1 MALKGVLF
9 DLDGTLIDS
18 APDIADAV
26 NRLMRLNHLPDH
38 SLSAV
43 RGMIGY
49 GIETLVERAFQAH
62 GVQHDAAGLD
72 RQHRRMHEIYGDH
85 LTVRTTLMPDA
96 RNALER
102 LRSSRLRT
110 AVVTNKPEGFSRR
123 ILVAFG
129 LMDQIDLIVGG
140 DSGFRKKPAP
150 DMLLAACRALGLA
163 PADVLMVGDSGADA
177 LSCRAAGIQSILVR
191 GGYAQGPAE
200 ELGGDRVID
209 TLDEL
214 GDSLLQV

>member
-1 MALKGVLF
+1 MALEGVLF

-43 RGMIGY
+43 RGMIGH
-49 GIETLVERAFQAH
+49 GIETLVARAFRAH
-62 GVQHDAAGLD
+62 GVELDHDGWN
-72 RQHRRMHEIYGDH
+72 RQHRRMLDIYRDH
-85 LTVRTTLMPDA
+85 LTIRTTLMPGA
-96 RNALER
+96 RSALDEI
-102 LRSSRLRT
+102 RSSRLRT
-110 AVVTNKPEGFSRR
+110 SVVTNKPEEFSRR
-123 ILVAFG
+123 ILLEFG
-129 LMDQIDLIVGG
+129 LMDRIDVIVGG

-163 PADVLMVGDSGADA
+163 PADVLMVGDSRADV
-177 LSCRAAGIQSILVR
+177 LSGRAAGVRSVVVR

-200 ELGGDRVID
+200 ELGADRVID
-209 TLDEL
+209 SLREL
-214 GDSLLQV
+214 GDVLLQV

>member
-26 NRLMRLNHLPDH
+26 NRLMRLNRLPDH

-49 GIETLVERAFQAH
+49 GIETLVERAFRAH
-62 GVQHDAAGLD
+62 GVQLDPAGLNQ
-72 RQHRRMHEIYGDH
+72 QHRRMLEIYGDH
-85 LTVRTTLMPDA
+85 LTVRTTVMPGA
-96 RNALER
+96 KSALEE
-102 LRSSRLRT
+102 LRSCRLRT

-123 ILVAFG
+123 ILFAFG
-129 LMDQIDLIVGG
+129 LMDGVDVVVGG

-150 DMLLAACRALGLA
+150 DMLLGACRILGLA
-163 PADVLMVGDSGADA
+163 PEDVLMVGDNEADVV
-177 LSCRAAGIQSILVR
+177 SCRAAGVRSVVVR
-191 GGYAQGPAE
+191 GGYAQAPAE
-200 ELGGDRVID
+200 ELGADRVID
-209 TLDEL
+209 SLREL
-214 GDSLLQV
+214 GDCLAQV